1 MQYIFTLLKKI
12 IRYVFI
18 HFKVIS
24 ISTSS
29 IFRMFALQRMK
40 EAGAHL
46 TTSESAILGLCGGSD
61 HPNFREIQKIIWDAA
76 PDSGLLG
83 HTVRGETPV

>member
-1 MQYIFTLLKKI
+1 MF
-12 IRYVFI
+12 V
-18 HFKVIS
+18 
-24 ISTSS
+24 
-29 IFRMFALQRMK
+29 RMFALQRMK

-46 TTSESAILGLCGGSD
+46 TTSESAILGLCEGSD

-83 HTVRGETPV
+83 HTTGGETPVWQMYIYIHVYTHGTLTR